1 MVHLARLMS
10 CDLCGARLRTNQK
23 IGTVLWDWQHHR
35 PDIDTA
41 LLHVM
46 EGALYVLLEM
56 LLSLL
61 PKVLEL
67 ATESEEDEVRLSDF
81 FALRQVGR
89 S

>member
-1 MVHLARLMS
+1 
-10 CDLCGARLRTNQK
+10 
-23 IGTVLWDWQHHR
+23 
-35 PDIDTA
+35 
-41 LLHVM
+41 M
-46 EGALYVLLEM
+46 EGALYVLLKM